1 MSEILDDLNITS
13 LKINSG
19 LNFGGKFVGSVQA
32 ALEGSDSEETP
43 VSVSTSTLLTTLKL
57 TTGTT
62 YISLASGI
70 VGQMKII
77 VLTSGETGETNFNL
91 TISDYINFTTG
102 DSFYFNNITDSLTLI
117 YTTQGWV
124 KISGNVDKTTPG

>member
-32 ALEGSDSEETP
+32 GLEGSDSEETP
-43 VSVSTSTLLTTLKL
+43 VSVSTSTLLTTLNFGNTDSK
-57 TTGTT
+57 
-62 YISLASGI
+62 YISLPSGT

-77 VLTSGETGETNFNL
+77 VLTSGETGEKSFQLNVSDYVNGSVNFN
-91 TISDYINFTTG
+91 
-102 DSFYFNNITDSLTLI
+102 FNTITDNLTLI
-117 YTTQGWV
+117 YTSNGWV
-124 KISGNVDKTTPG
+124 KISGNI